1 MPLVQCWNV
10 FTNSIF
16 IQIIVNVSIIVTLKN
31 VILYKMYYIR
41 LRFLSYINK
50 IIFHFFE
57 CFFCPNMFIISSFF
71 NIFATV

>member
-16 IQIIVNVSIIVTLKN
+16 IQIIVNVSIIVTLKK
-31 VILYKMYYIR
+31 VILYKMYYIC
-41 LRFLSYINK
+41 LRFLNYINK
-50 IIFHFFE
+50 IIFHLLSV
-57 CFFCPNMFIISSFF
+57 FCPNMFIISSFF

>member
-31 VILYKMYYIR
+31 VFLYKMYYIC

-50 IIFHFFE
+50 IIFHLLSAFLPKYVHYFIFF
-57 CFFCPNMFIISSFF
+57 
-71 NIFATV
+71 

>member
-31 VILYKMYYIR
+31 VILYKMYYIC

-50 IIFHFFE
+50 IIFHLLSAFLPKYVHYFIFF
-57 CFFCPNMFIISSFF
+57 
-71 NIFATV
+71 

>member
-41 LRFLSYINK
+41 LRYLSYINK
-50 IIFHFFE
+50 TIFHLLSAFLPKYDYYFIFF
-57 CFFCPNMFIISSFF
+57 
-71 NIFATV
+71 

>member
-31 VILYKMYYIR
+31 VILYKMYYIC
-41 LRFLSYINK
+41 LRYLSYINK
-50 IIFHFFE
+50 MIFHLLSAFLPKYVYYFIFF
-57 CFFCPNMFIISSFF
+57 
-71 NIFATV
+71 